1 MKTPKGKLI
10 PIGGNEAR
18 KQEQK
23 EDSEQKFDFKHGVL
37 EEVIKEMRGEK
48 PHIVVLPLASQSQE
62 EFEELY
68 KGAFKRLGHDIDV
81 LIIHGKK
88 DADKQENLQILRQC
102 DGVFISGGDQSRLIQ
117 RLEGT
122 EFMEIMRDRYF
133 NDDFV
138 IAGTSAGA
146 MVMSEFMI
154 HGGKSE
160 ESIVKGITK
169 LADGFGFLPGTI
181 IDTHFLSR
189 GRFSRLTEALL
200 LRRDTIGIGLCED
213 TAVVITKGH
222 ELRTIG
228 SGTVTII
235 EGEHIENTNYEE
247 VGDRDPIYID
257 NLKVHILSRGAGFDL
272 NKKQFVV
279 LRSHKK

>member
-18 KQEQK
+18 KVEQK

-37 EEVIKEMRGEK
+37 EEVIKEMKGEK
-48 PHIVVLPLASQSQE
+48 PRIVVLPLASQHQE

-68 KGAFKRLGHDIDV
+68 KNAFKRLGHEVDF
-81 LIIHGKK
+81 LIINGKRE
-88 DADKQENLQILRQC
+88 ADKEENLEVLRRC
-102 DGVFISGGDQSRLIQ
+102 DGVFITGGDQSRLIQ

-122 EFMEIMRDRYF
+122 EFMEILRDRYF

-160 ESIVKGITK
+160 ESIVKGVAKI
-169 LADGFGFLPGTI
+169 ADGFGLLPGTI

-200 LRRDTIGIGLCED
+200 LKRNATGIGLCED
-213 TAVVITKGH
+213 TAVVITKGF
-222 ELRTIG
+222 ELKAIG

-247 VGDRDPIYID
+247 ADERDPIYID
-257 NLKVHILSRGAGFDL
+257 NLKVHILSKGSGYDL
-272 NKKQFVV
+272 NKKQFKV
-279 LRSHKK
+279 LRPHKK

>member
-1 MKTPKGKLI
+1 MKIPRGKLI

-18 KQEQK
+18 IQEQK
-23 EDSEQKFDFKHGVL
+23 EDTEQKFDFKHGVL

-48 PHIVVLPLASQSQE
+48 PRIVVLPLASQHQE
-62 EFEELY
+62 EFEEIY
-68 KGAFKRLGHDIDV
+68 KGAFKRLGHTIEV
-81 LIIHGKK
+81 LIINGKK
-88 DADKQENLQILRQC
+88 DADKEEHLDILRQA
-102 DGVFISGGDQSRLIQ
+102 DGVFITGGDQSRLIQ
-117 RLEGT
+117 RLDGT
-122 EFMEIMRDRYF
+122 LFMEIMRDRYF

-160 ESIVKGITK
+160 EAIIKGITRI
-169 LADGFGFLPGTI
+169 ADGFGFLPGTI

-200 LRRDTIGIGLCED
+200 QKRNTTGIGLCED
-213 TAVVITKGH
+213 TAVVITRGH
-222 ELRTIG
+222 ELRAIG

-247 VGDRDPIYID
+247 IGDRDPIFID
-257 NLKVHILSRGAGFDL
+257 NLKVHILSKGSGYDL
-272 NKKQFVV
+272 NKKKFMV
-279 LRSHKK
+279 LRSRKK

>member
-48 PHIVVLPLASQSQE
+48 PRIVVLPLASQHQE

-68 KGAFKRLGHDIDV
+68 KNAFKRLGHDIDV

-88 DADKQENLQILRQC
+88 DADKQEHLEILRQA
-102 DGVFISGGDQSRLIQ
+102 DGVFITGGDQSRLIQ
-117 RLEGT
+117 RLEDT
-122 EFMEIMRDRYF
+122 EFMEIMRDRYL

-146 MVMSEFMI
+146 MVLSEFMI

-160 ESIVKGITK
+160 ESIIKGITK
-169 LADGFGFLPGTI
+169 IADGFGFLPGTI

-200 LRRDTIGIGLCED
+200 QKRNATGIGLCED
-213 TAVVITKGH
+213 TAVVITKGN
-222 ELRTIG
+222 ELRAIG

-247 VGDRDPIYID
+247 ISDRDPIFID

-272 NKKQFVV
+272 NKKKFMVF
-279 LRSHKK
+279 RPYKK

>member
-37 EEVIKEMRGEK
+37 EEVIKEIKGEK
-48 PHIVVLPLASQSQE
+48 PRIVVLPLASQNQE
-62 EFEELY
+62 EFEDLY
-68 KGAFKRLGHDIDV
+68 KKAFKKLGHDIDV
-81 LIIHGKK
+81 LIIHGKRK
-88 DADKQENLQILRQC
+88 AEKEENQEILQQA
-102 DGVFISGGDQSRLIQ
+102 DGVFITGGDQVRLIH

-122 EFMEIMRDRYF
+122 RFMEILRDRYM

-160 ESIVKGITK
+160 EAIIKGIIK
-169 LADGFGFLPGTI
+169 ISDGFGFLPKTI

-200 LRRDTIGIGLCED
+200 VKRDTTGIGLCED
-213 TAVVITKGH
+213 TAVVITKGN
-222 ELRTIG
+222 ELRAIG

-235 EGEHIENTNYEE
+235 ESEHIENTNYEE
-247 VGDRDPIYID
+247 IGDRDPIYID
-257 NLKVHILSRGAGFDL
+257 NLKVHILSKGSGFDL
-272 NKKQFVV
+272 KSKKFKVFKNH
-279 LRSHKK
+279 R

>member
-18 KQEQK
+18 KTEQN

-37 EEVIKEMRGEK
+37 EEVIKEMKGEK
-48 PHIVVLPLASQSQE
+48 PRIVLLPLASQHQE

-68 KGAFKRLGHDIDV
+68 KNAFKKLGHDIEV

-88 DADKQENLQILRQC
+88 DADKEENLEILRQA
-102 DGVFISGGDQSRLIQ
+102 DGVFITGGDQSRLIQ
-117 RLEGT
+117 RLEDT
-122 EFMEIMRDRYF
+122 EFMEILRDRYF

-160 ESIVKGITK
+160 EAIIKGITK
-169 LADGFGFLPGTI
+169 IADGFGFLPGTI

-200 LRRDTIGIGLCED
+200 LKRDTIGIGLCED

-222 ELRTIG
+222 ELRAIG

-247 VGDRDPIYID
+247 IEDRDPIYID
-257 NLKVHILSRGAGFDL
+257 NLKVHILSKGSGFDL
-272 NKKQFVV
+272 NKKEFKV
-279 LRSHKK
+279 LRKRKK

>member
-1 MKTPKGKLI
+1 MKIPKGKLI

-23 EDSEQKFDFKHGVL
+23 EDLEQKFDFKHGVL

-48 PHIVVLPLASQSQE
+48 PRIVVLPLASQHQE

-68 KGAFKRLGHDIDV
+68 KNAFKRLGHEVEV
-81 LIIHGKK
+81 LIINGKRE
-88 DADKQENLQILRQC
+88 ADKEENLEVLRQC
-102 DGVFISGGDQSRLIQ
+102 DGVFITGGDQSRLIQ

-122 EFMEIMRDRYF
+122 EFMEILHDRYL

-160 ESIVKGITK
+160 ESIVKGVAK
-169 LADGFGFLPGTI
+169 LADGFGFLPRTI

-200 LRRDTIGIGLCED
+200 LKRNATGIGLCED
-213 TAVVITKGH
+213 TAVVITKGY
-222 ELRTIG
+222 ELKAIG

-247 VGDRDPIYID
+247 AEDRDPIFID
-257 NLKVHILSRGAGFDL
+257 NLKVHILSKGSGFDL
-272 NKKQFVV
+272 AKKQFKVY
-279 LRSHKK
+279 RSKKL

>member
-1 MKTPKGKLI
+1 MKIPKGKLI

-18 KQEQK
+18 IIEK
-23 EDSEQKFDFKHGVL
+23 EDLEQKFDFKHGIIEDV
-37 EEVIKEMRGEK
+37 VKEMKGEK
-48 PHIVVLPLASQSQE
+48 PRILILPMASQNQE
-62 EFEELY
+62 EFAEIY
-68 KGAFKRLGHDIDV
+68 KQAFKRIGHQIEV

-88 DADKQENLQILRQC
+88 DADMEENLEMLQKS
-102 DGVFISGGDQSRLIQ
+102 DGVFITGGDQTRLLQ

-122 EFMEIMRDRYF
+122 RFLEILQERYY

-146 MVMSEFMI
+146 MILSEYMI

-160 ESIVKGITK
+160 ESIIKGIIK
-169 LADGFGFLPGTI
+169 LADGLSFLPGTI

-200 LRRDTIGIGLCED
+200 LKRNTIGIGLCED
-213 TAVVITKGH
+213 TAVVVTKGN
-222 ELRTIG
+222 ELRAIG

-235 EGEHIENTNYEE
+235 ESDQIKNTNYEKIGE
-247 VGDRDPIYID
+247 RDSIFID
-257 NLKVHILSRGAGFDL
+257 NLKVHILSKGSGYDL
-272 NKKQFVV
+272 KKKKFKVY
-279 LRSHKK
+279 RSGK

>member
-1 MKTPKGKLI
+1 MKMPKGKLI

-18 KQEQK
+18 KLDQK
-23 EDSEQKFDFKHGVL
+23 EELEQKFDFKHGVL

-48 PHIVVLPLASQSQE
+48 PRIVVLPLASQHQE

-68 KGAFKRLGHDIDV
+68 KNAFKRLGHKVDV
-81 LIIHGKK
+81 LIINGKK
-88 DADKQENLQILRQC
+88 DADKEENLEKLQQA
-102 DGVFISGGDQSRLIQ
+102 DGVFITGGDQSRLIQ

-122 EFMEIMRDRYF
+122 QFLEILKDRYM

-146 MVMSEFMI
+146 MVLSEFMI

-160 ESIVKGITK
+160 EAIIKGIIK
-169 LADGFGFLPGTI
+169 LADGFGFLPQTI

-200 LRRDTIGIGLCED
+200 VKRNATGIGLCED
-213 TAVVITKGH
+213 TAVVITKGN
-222 ELRTIG
+222 ELRAIG

-235 EGEHIENTNYEE
+235 ESEHIENTNYEE
-247 VGDRDPIYID
+247 IGERDPIYID
-257 NLKVHILSRGAGFDL
+257 NLKVHILSKGSGFDL
-272 NKKQFVV
+272 IKKKFKVFKNKK
-279 LRSHKK
+279 

>member
-18 KQEQK
+18 KQENK
-23 EDSEQKFDFKHGVL
+23 EDTEQKFDFKHGIIEDV
-37 EEVIKEMRGEK
+37 VKEMKGEK
-48 PHIVVLPLASQSQE
+48 PNILILPMASQHQE
-62 EFEELY
+62 EFAEIY
-68 KGAFKRLGHDIDV
+68 KQAFKRIGHDIEV

-88 DADKQENLQILRQC
+88 DADTKENLEALQKA
-102 DGVFISGGDQSRLIQ
+102 DGVFITGGDQTRLLQ
-117 RLEGT
+117 RMEGT
-122 EFMEIMRDRYF
+122 RFLEILQERYY

-146 MVMSEFMI
+146 MILSEYMI

-160 ESIVKGITK
+160 ESIIKGIIK
-169 LADGFGFLPGTI
+169 LAEGLSFLPGTI

-200 LRRDTIGIGLCED
+200 IKRNTIGIGLCED
-213 TAVVITKGH
+213 TAVVVTKGN
-222 ELRTIG
+222 ELKAIG

-235 EGEHIENTNYEE
+235 ESEQIENTNYEE
-247 VGDRDPIYID
+247 IADRDPIYID
-257 NLKVHILSRGAGFDL
+257 NLKVHILSRGSGYDL
-272 NKKQFVV
+272 KKKKFKVY
-279 LRSHKK
+279 RS

>member
-18 KQEQK
+18 KTEQTG
-23 EDSEQKFDFKHGVL
+23 DSEQKFDFKHGVL
-37 EEVIKEMRGEK
+37 EEVIKEMKGEK
-48 PHIVVLPLASQSQE
+48 PHIVVLPLASQHQE
-62 EFEELY
+62 EFEEIY

-81 LIIHGKK
+81 LIINGKK
-88 DADKQENLQILRQC
+88 DADKEEHLEVLRQC
-102 DGVFISGGDQSRLIQ
+102 DGVFITGGDQSRLIQ

-122 EFMEIMRDRYF
+122 EFMEILRDRYL

-146 MVMSEFMI
+146 MVLSEYMI

-160 ESIVKGITK
+160 EAIIKGITK
-169 LADGFGFLPGTI
+169 IADGFGFLPGTI

-200 LRRDTIGIGLCED
+200 QRRDATGIGLCED

-222 ELRTIG
+222 ELKAIG

-235 EGEHIENTNYEE
+235 EGGHIENTNYEE
-247 VGDRDPIYID
+247 VGDRDPIFID
-257 NLKVHILSRGAGFDL
+257 NLKVHILSKGAGFDL
-272 NKKQFVV
+272 NKKKFMV
-279 LRSHKK
+279 LRSRKK

>member
-18 KQEQK
+18 KTEQN

-37 EEVIKEMRGEK
+37 EEVIKEMKGEK
-48 PHIVVLPLASQSQE
+48 PRIVLLPLASQHQE

-68 KGAFKRLGHDIDV
+68 KNAFKKLGHDIEV

-88 DADKQENLQILRQC
+88 DADKEENLEVLRQA
-102 DGVFISGGDQSRLIQ
+102 DGVFITGGDQSRLIQ
-117 RLEGT
+117 RLEDT
-122 EFMEIMRDRYF
+122 EFMEILRDRYF

-160 ESIVKGITK
+160 EAIIKGITK
-169 LADGFGFLPGTI
+169 IADGFGFLPGTI

-200 LRRDTIGIGLCED
+200 LKRDTIGIGLCED

-222 ELRTIG
+222 ELRAIG

-247 VGDRDPIYID
+247 IEDRDPIYID
-257 NLKVHILSRGAGFDL
+257 NLKVHILSKGSGFDL
-272 NKKQFVV
+272 NKKEFKV
-279 LRSHKK
+279 LRKRKK